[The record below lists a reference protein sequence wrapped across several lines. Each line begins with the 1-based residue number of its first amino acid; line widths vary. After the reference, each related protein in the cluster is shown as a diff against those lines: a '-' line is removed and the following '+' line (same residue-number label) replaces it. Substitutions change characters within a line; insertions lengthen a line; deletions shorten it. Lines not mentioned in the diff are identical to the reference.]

1 MAPGRGETNG
11 DEGTAMAE
19 LPKRVRQVLEAGQ
32 QAGVTVRVSEFAQ
45 DGARTAADAAR
56 AIGCE
61 VDQIVKSLVFV
72 VAGRPVLVLASGGQR
87 VDPDKLAALGGGAV
101 RKADAD
107 EVRAAT
113 GYAIGGTPPFG
124 HAQAL
129 PAFMDRRLSRFPT
142 VWAAAGTPQHV
153 FPLTPDELARAT
165 GARLADVT
173 VQPEAR

>member
-1 MAPGRGETNG
+1 MP
-11 DEGTAMAE
+11 E
-19 LPKRVRQVLEAGQ
+19 LPKRVRQVVEAGDRLGIKVE
-32 QAGVTVRVSEFAQ
+32 AREFEH

-72 VAGRPVLVLASGGQR
+72 VGTRPVIVFTSGGQR
-87 VDPDKLAALGGGAV
+87 VDVGKLGALAGGAEV

-124 HAQAL
+124 HAEAL
-129 PAFMDRRLSRFPT
+129 EAFMDPGLARFET
-142 VWAAAGTPQHV
+142 IWAAAGTPQHV
-153 FPLTPDELARAT
+153 FPLTPDELVRAT
-165 GARLADVT
+165 GARPADVT
-173 VQPEAR
+173 VAGHSS